1 MTASF
6 DLAPLIDLVIAI
18 TLVEFAAIVLH
29 HRITGGGVAPR
40 DFALNMLS
48 GLCLMLALRSLA
60 HDAGTAWVGGFL
72 LAAGIAHGSDIWRRW
87 RRPAGASSNGPGT
100 PPREI
105 A

>member
-40 DFALNMLS
+40 DIALNLLS

-60 HDAGTAWVGGFL
+60 HNAGATWVAGFL

-87 RRPAGASSNGPGT
+87 RRPSGASSNGSGT